1 MEKPLISVIVPV
13 YKVEPY
19 INRCVES
26 IVNQTYKNLEI
37 ILVDDG
43 SPDNCPKMCDEWA
56 EKDNR
61 IKVIHKQNGGVSS
74 ARNEGI
80 ANSNGKYISFVD
92 GDDWIESDMIYLL
105 LNTIEENNADVSRCG
120 IITDFEDGSA
130 SELSGNSEIKI
141 LSSKDEMIIDLVMG
155 DYLSGVVWN
164 KLYRYDIVNNIRFDI
179 NFDCSE
185 DFLYNF
191 RVNEIA
197 GSIAYYDVP
206 KYHYLIRERSIT
218 NSPFS
223 EGAFSIVRAKKIILS
238 SQIDNEATLEYCKK
252 SFVASAFVV
261 LNGMIRNDMF
271 MDKFSEMRKS
281 ILNYKR
287 SIFSSSLYSFKD
299 KIKTLLLLVFPN
311 LYKRIIR

>member
-61 IKVIHKQNGGVSS
+61 LKVIHKQNGGLSD
-74 ARNEGI
+74 ARNAGLDI
-80 ANSNGKYISFVD
+80 ASGKYVMYCDS
-92 GDDWIESDMIYLL
+92 DDWIEHDMIYLL

-164 KLYRYDIVNNIRFDI
+164 KLYKYDIVNNIRFDGK
-179 NFDCSE
+179 DGSSE
-185 DFLYNF
+185 DILYNF
-191 RVNEIA
+191 RVIQNA
-197 GSIAYYDVP
+197 KSIACCDVP

-287 SIFSSSLYSFKD
+287 SIFNSSLYSFKD